1 MDTSTE
7 IIKRNI
13 LEKDCI
19 YVAQGIVADC
29 LQQNE
34 QGHSTK
40 KKHSITEKTFICGFK
55 ASDDAKPCPKKFER
69 KAYRDQ
75 HLNGHFGKKLKTYFV
90 VKFIIGPIHA
100 STTRTNVISAK
111 LCEMPLHTSTNQTD
125 SVHSTIENKQL

>member
-1 MDTSTE
+1 MANYFNLVTSTE
-7 IIKRNI
+7 ITKRNI

-19 YVAQGIVADC
+19 YVAPGIAAKC

-55 ASDDAKPCPKKFER
+55 PSDDAKPCPKKFER

-75 HLNGHFGKKLKTYFV
+75 HLNGHFSKKLKTYCGKV
-90 VKFIIGPIHA
+90 YNWPNSRKYHQD
-100 STTRTNVISAK
+100 K
-111 LCEMPLHTSTNQTD
+111 CDQCK
-125 SVHSTIENKQL
+125 TIRDATPYKYKPDR